1 MKKKSEQPDEI
12 ELTKIVNAACHAWG
26 VIRSDVYALQ
36 GRISCAGA
44 IELVLDCDRILTFGK
59 LDRKIY
65 AKFDAQLESILKKHK
80 ARWLY

>member
-26 VIRSDVYALQ
+26 AIRSDVYALQ